1 MVVPMAQA
9 SEASP
14 ANRSGGSSGAARP
27 APTARFAAFS
37 FVDRITHIEGTSRV
51 CGLYT
56 IPSQVSHFPV
66 SLVAEAIGQLAAWVA
81 MSVVDFSHRPVAALA
96 GDTRMH
102 RLPKAGDTLELIVDI
117 ESCDAESIQYRGR
130 ALVDGQLVLELS
142 DTLGS
147 MLDINEF
154 DAPDA
159 LRADFALLTTTGR
172 EIGAFQGV
180 PPPVLQDMP
189 GTDSQRLEAQLS
201 VPAQADFFLD
211 HFPLRPVFPATLML
225 DAQLQLAQ
233 RLAQAQAGGPVRVQ
247 RITNV
252 KVRAFTSPG
261 ATLVL
266 FAERA
271 EPGQAD
277 AEPILIK
284 VGAQAEGRTIA
295 GAKMFFV
302 PDTGESA

>member
-1 MVVPMAQA
+1 MVVSMAQA
-9 SEASP
+9 ALASP
-14 ANRSGGSSGAARP
+14 TGDTLTAVHP
-27 APTARFAAFS
+27 ARFAAFS
-37 FVDRITHIEGTSRV
+37 FVDRITQIEGTSRV
-51 CGLYT
+51 CGIYT
-56 IPSQVSHFPV
+56 IPAEVTHFPV

-81 MSVVDFSHRPVAALA
+81 MSVVNFTHRPVAALA

-102 RLPKAGDTLELIVDI
+102 RLPRAGDTLELIVDI
-117 ESCDAESIQYRGR
+117 ESCDAGAIQYRGR
-130 ALVDGQLVLELS
+130 ALVQGKLVLELS

-147 MLDINEF
+147 MLDIGEF
-154 DAPDA
+154 DAPEA
-159 LRADFALLTTTGR
+159 LRKDFELLTTTGR
-172 EIGAFQGV
+172 APGAFKGV
-180 PPPVLQDMP
+180 PPPALEDIP
-189 GTDSQRLEAQLS
+189 PTDNHRLEANLS

-211 HFPLRPVFPATLML
+211 HFPRRPVFPATLML

-233 RLAQAQAGGPVRVQ
+233 RLATTQAGGPIRVQ

-252 KVRAFTSPG
+252 KVRAFTAPG
-261 ATLVL
+261 ASLVL

-271 EPGQAD
+271 EPGQTD

-302 PDTGESA
+302 PDTGENA

>member
-1 MVVPMAQA
+1 MVVQSATA

-14 ANRSGGSSGAARP
+14 TG
-27 APTARFAAFS
+27 RFAAFS
-37 FVDRITHIEGTSRV
+37 FVDRITSIEGTTRV

-56 IPSQVSHFPV
+56 IPLTVSHFPV

-81 MSVVDFSHRPVAALA
+81 MSFVHFSHRPVAALA

-102 RLPKAGDTLELIVDI
+102 RLPHPGDTLELIVDI

-154 DAPDA
+154 DSPEA
-159 LRADFALLTTTGR
+159 LRADFERLTSVGR
-172 EIGAFQGV
+172 EPGAFKGV
-180 PPPVLQDMP
+180 PAPALKDMP
-189 GTDSQRLEAQLS
+189 GHNDHQRLEAQLF
-201 VPAQADFFLD
+201 VPAQAEFFLD
-211 HFPLRPVFPATLML
+211 HFPRRPVFPATLML

-233 RLAQAQAGGPVRVQ
+233 RLAQIVAGGPVAVRS
-247 RITNV
+247 ITNV
-252 KVRAFTSPG
+252 KVRAFTAPG

-266 FAERA
+266 FAEHA
-271 EPGQAD
+271 EQGASD

-284 VGAQAEGRTIA
+284 VGAQADGRTIA

-302 PDTGESA
+302 PDTGDAV

>member
-1 MVVPMAQA
+1 MVESMAQA

-14 ANRSGGSSGAARP
+14 NGDLRGGQSGTGQAG
-27 APTARFAAFS
+27 RFAAFS
-37 FVDRITHIEGTSRV
+37 FVDRITQIDGFTRV
-51 CGLYT
+51 CGFYT
-56 IPSQVSHFPV
+56 IPSDVSRFPV

-81 MSVVDFSHRPVAALA
+81 MSVVDFTHRPVAALA

-102 RLPKAGDTLELIVDI
+102 RLPRAGDSLELIVDI

-130 ALVDGQLVLELS
+130 ALVEGQLILELS

-154 DAPDA
+154 DAPEA
-159 LRADFALLTTTGR
+159 LRADFKLLTTTGR
-172 EIGAFQGV
+172 TPGAFKGV
-180 PPPVLQDMP
+180 PAPVLEDIP
-189 GTDSQRLEAQLS
+189 GSDTERLDACLA
-201 VPAQADFFLD
+201 VPAVADFFLD
-211 HFPLRPVFPATLML
+211 HFPRRPVFPATLML

-233 RLAQAQAGGPVRVQ
+233 RLAYTHAQGPVRVQ

-252 KVRAFTSPG
+252 KVRAFTAPG

-295 GAKMFFV
+295 SAKMFFV
-302 PDTGESA
+302 PDTGETA

>member
-1 MVVPMAQA
+1 MAVSMAQA
-9 SEASP
+9 PEASP
-14 ANRSGGSSGAARP
+14 EGGSGGKGTASDSG
-27 APTARFAAFS
+27 RFAAFS
-37 FVDRITHIEGTSRV
+37 FVDRITEIEGTARA

-56 IPSQVSHFPV
+56 IPTAVSRFPV

-81 MSVVDFSHRPVAALA
+81 MSVVDFTHRPVAALA

-102 RLPKAGDTLELIVDI
+102 RLPKPGDMLELIVDI

-130 ALVDGQLVLELS
+130 ALVKGQLILELS

-147 MLDINEF
+147 MLDILEF
-154 DAPDA
+154 DAPES

-172 EIGAFQGV
+172 EPGAFNGL
-180 PPPVLQDMP
+180 PSPVLSDLS
-189 GTDSQRLEAQLS
+189 GEGSQRLEANLS
-201 VPAQADFFLD
+201 VPSEAAFFSD
-211 HFPLRPVFPATLML
+211 HFPRRPVFPATLML

-233 RLAQAQAGGPVRVQ
+233 RLAESLAGGSVRVQ

-252 KVRAFTSPG
+252 KVRAFTAPG
-261 ATLVL
+261 ATLAL
-266 FAERA
+266 SAEAA
-271 EPGQAD
+271 EPGQTD

-284 VGAQAEGRTIA
+284 VAAQAEGRTIA

-302 PDTGESA
+302 PDSGETA

>member
-1 MVVPMAQA
+1 MVVSMAQA

-14 ANRSGGSSGAARP
+14 DEGVGGVGGAGDLGC
-27 APTARFAAFS
+27 RFAAFS
-37 FVDRITHIEGTSRV
+37 FVDRITQIEGTTRV

-56 IPSQVSHFPV
+56 IPSNVSHFPV

-81 MSVVDFSHRPVAALA
+81 MSVVDFTHRPVAALA

-102 RLPKAGDTLELIVDI
+102 RLPKAGNTLELIVDI

-130 ALVDGQLVLELS
+130 ALVDGQLILELS

-147 MLDINEF
+147 MLDILEF
-154 DAPDA
+154 DETDA

-172 EIGAFQGV
+172 KPGAFKGV
-180 PPPVLQDMP
+180 PSHVLSDLSGE
-189 GTDSQRLEAQLS
+189 GTQRLEAHLS
-201 VPAQADFFLD
+201 VPAEAAFFLD
-211 HFPLRPVFPATLML
+211 HFPRRPVFPATLML
-225 DAQLQLAQ
+225 DAQLQLAH
-233 RLAQAQAGGPVRVQ
+233 RLAETLAGGPMRVQ

-252 KVRAFTSPG
+252 KVRAFTAPG

-266 FAERA
+266 FAESA
-271 EPGQAD
+271 EPSQTD
-277 AEPILIK
+277 VEPILIK
-284 VGAQAEGRTIA
+284 VGAQAGDRTIA

-302 PDTGESA
+302 PDSGETA

>member
-1 MVVPMAQA
+1 MVESMAQA

-14 ANRSGGSSGAARP
+14 DDGSNRTG
-27 APTARFAAFS
+27 RFAAFS
-37 FVDRITHIEGTSRV
+37 FVDQITLIEGTTRV

-56 IPSQVSHFPV
+56 IPTGVSRFPV

-102 RLPKAGDTLELIVDI
+102 RLPRAGDTLELIVDI

-130 ALVDGQLVLELS
+130 ALVAGQLVLELS

-147 MLDINEF
+147 MLDIDEF

-159 LRADFALLTTTGR
+159 LRADFSLLTTSGR
-172 EIGAFQGV
+172 APGAFKGV
-180 PPPVLQDMP
+180 PPPVLQDTP
-189 GTDSQRLEAQLS
+189 SADSQRIEAMLL
-201 VPAQADFFLD
+201 VPAQADYFLD
-211 HFPLRPVFPATLML
+211 HFPRRPVFPATLML

-233 RLAQAQAGGPVRVQ
+233 RLAETQAGGPVRVQ

-252 KVRAFTSPG
+252 KVRAFTAPG

-271 EPGQAD
+271 EPSQND

-284 VGAQAEGRTIA
+284 VGAQTEGRTIA

>member
-1 MVVPMAQA
+1 MAVSMAQA
-9 SEASP
+9 PEASP
-14 ANRSGGSSGAARP
+14 EGGSGGKGTASDSG
-27 APTARFAAFS
+27 RFAAFS
-37 FVDRITHIEGTSRV
+37 FVDRITEIEGTARA

-56 IPSQVSHFPV
+56 IPTAVSRFPV

-81 MSVVDFSHRPVAALA
+81 MSVVDFTHRPVAALA

-102 RLPKAGDTLELIVDI
+102 RLPKPGDMLELIVDI

-130 ALVDGQLVLELS
+130 ALVKGQLILELS

-147 MLDINEF
+147 MLDILEF
-154 DAPDA
+154 DAPES

-172 EIGAFQGV
+172 EPGAFNGV
-180 PPPVLQDMP
+180 PSPVLSDLS
-189 GTDSQRLEAQLS
+189 GEGSQRLEANLS
-201 VPAQADFFLD
+201 VPSEAAFFSD
-211 HFPLRPVFPATLML
+211 HFPRRPVFPATLML

-233 RLAQAQAGGPVRVQ
+233 RLAESLAGGSVRVQ

-252 KVRAFTSPG
+252 KVRAFTAPG

-266 FAERA
+266 SAEAA
-271 EPGQAD
+271 EPGQTD

-284 VGAQAEGRTIA
+284 VAAQAEGRTIA

-302 PDTGESA
+302 PDSGETA